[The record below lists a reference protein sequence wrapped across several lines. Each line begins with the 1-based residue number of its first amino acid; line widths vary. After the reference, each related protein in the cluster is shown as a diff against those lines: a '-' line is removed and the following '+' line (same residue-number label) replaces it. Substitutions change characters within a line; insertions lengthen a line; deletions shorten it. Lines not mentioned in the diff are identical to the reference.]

1 MSQIPA
7 FTREWLTGYV
17 LLATPELNIP
27 GEKTKARSIAA
38 YMIHSLENGV
48 YQGNTVMARVA
59 KELIPLCLSNPNTNH
74 FPCSAYTDEK
84 QLDLDRVSLGTMALV
99 NHFVCNLFYR
109 PDKIPLELT
118 RKVFDSFFASFC
130 HGRCQFWWERCLSN
144 SSGQMLKKLLVDK
157 QQLAA
162 GVWAKR
168 NEGCLNDIFGCGY
181 IDEYFMMADR
191 DARERMIL
199 SGMLRNRPSL
209 SVKLIRLHF
218 SAEYPGIFDDIPYRK
233 MPAEWVIAAFLSSS
247 RKLRGGIAH
256 QLLMTAEC
264 IANGWTESL
273 PTVKSMSKQAVKLE
287 VSMRPFSIGM
297 LSMIFETWSSFP
309 CRRIFEEMTITKS
322 AILEAVA
329 SALGNKHIADIVI
342 DLI

>member
-38 YMIHSLENGV
+38 YMIHSLESGV

-74 FPCSAYTDEK
+74 FPCSAFADEM

-99 NHFVCNLFYR
+99 KHFICNMFDR

-181 IDEYFMMADR
+181 IDEYFMVADHG
-191 DARERMIL
+191 ARERMIL
-199 SGMLRNRPSL
+199 LGMARNRPSL

-218 SAEYPGIFDDIPYRK
+218 ASEYPGIFDDIPYRK
-233 MPAEWVIAAFLSSS
+233 MPSEWVIAAFLSSS
-247 RKLRGGIAH
+247 TKLEGISYKLLTTVESIVGG
-256 QLLMTAEC
+256 
-264 IANGWTESL
+264 GRFPL
-273 PTVKSMSKQAVKLE
+273 PIVKRMSKQAVKLE